1 MKRIRIAQILLCFL
15 AVLSICFLSGCG
27 KQSNVVETQDE
38 KKIVVGFS
46 QVGAESDWR
55 NANTLSM
62 TSALSEENGFRLIID
77 DAQNKQERQIT
88 AIRNFIQM
96 NVDYIVLAPTTETG
110 WETVLGEARA
120 ANIPVIIVDRMID
133 VNDSSLYTCW
143 IGSDFLKE
151 GRSAAAW
158 LDDAFGDAPLRIV
171 HLQGNLG
178 CSAQLGRTSALEEAL
193 EAHPSWEIVYQGAG
207 DFLQAKGQEILE
219 DLISRGIAF
228 DVIYSENDNMAF
240 GAIDALAG
248 AGLIPGKDV
257 TVVSFDGCHRAMEM
271 VLSGEINFVAECNPL
286 HGPRV
291 ANIIQSLENGIAPE
305 RLTFVDEKTFDASIT
320 QQMLD
325 ERQF

>member
-1 MKRIRIAQILLCFL
+1 MKQTGKKKNYLTLL
-15 AVLSICFLSGCG
+15 AVLLVCVLAACG
-27 KQSNVVETQDE
+27 RQNTGTDAPDE

-55 NANTLSM
+55 NANTVSM
-62 TSALSEENGFRLIID
+62 TTALSEENGFRLIID

-110 WETVLGEARA
+110 WETVLGEAKA
-120 ANIPVIIVDRMID
+120 ANIPVIIVDRMIN
-133 VNDSSLYTCW
+133 VEDSSLYSCW
-143 IGSDFLKE
+143 IGSDFLRE
-151 GRSAAAW
+151 GRSATAW
-158 LDDAFGDAPLRIV
+158 LDTTFGNKPLRIV

-178 CSAQLGRTSALEEAL
+178 CSAQLGRTNALAEAL
-193 EAHPSWEIVYQGAG
+193 ETHPSWEIVYQGPG

-219 DLISRGIAF
+219 DLLSRGVTF

-240 GAIDALAG
+240 GAIDALTG
-248 AGLIPGKDV
+248 AGLVPGKDV
-257 TVVSFDGCHRAMEM
+257 TVVSFDGCHKALEM
-271 VLSGEINFVAECNPL
+271 VFSGEINFVAECNPL

-291 ANIIQSLENGIAPE
+291 ANIINLLENGKAPD
-305 RLTFVDEKTFDASIT
+305 RFTFVDENTFDSGIT

-325 ERQF
+325 KRQF

>member
-1 MKRIRIAQILLCFL
+1 MKQYKKVHILLSLLVVSFSCML
-15 AVLSICFLSGCG
+15 ASCG
-27 KQSNVVETQDE
+27 KQNADTEAPDE

-46 QVGAESDWR
+46 QVGAESNWR

-62 TSALSEENGFRLIID
+62 TTALSEENGFRLIVD

-120 ANIPVIIVDRMID
+120 ASIPVIIVDRMID
-133 VNDSSLYTCW
+133 VSDSSLYSCW

-151 GRSAAAW
+151 GRSATAW
-158 LDDAFGDAPLRIV
+158 MDTQFGDEPLRIA

-193 EAHPSWEIVYQGAG
+193 KTHPSWEIVYQGPG

-219 DLISRGIAF
+219 DLLSRGIAF

-240 GAIDALAG
+240 GAIDALEG
-248 AGLIPGKDV
+248 AGLTAGKDV
-257 TVVSFDGCHRAMEM
+257 TVVSFDGCHRALEM

-291 ANIIQSLENGIAPE
+291 ANIIQSLENGIVPE
-305 RLTFVDEKTFDASIT
+305 RLTFVDEKTFDSGIT
-320 QQMLD
+320 QQVLD